1 MLMQEYSEKEQVGQ
15 KEIDNLHLGEK
26 KKSVRKFNAAL
37 KACGKREPIAQLRKG
52 LLLCTG
58 IMRRMILRKDPTKVN
73 FQLWKESL
81 RSLSTHRKQT
91 KHDTLIHM
99 WFKGVRVHPKLAAI
113 FGNLHG
119 AWLYRRHNY
128 EISLWL
134 TRKYG
139 LLNDTEN
146 VQVYGHFKF
155 ELSVTHMVLSLETWE
170 LQYWGDHGFFLHGF
184 REPPRPG
191 NT

>member
-1 MLMQEYSEKEQVGQ
+1 MQEYSEKEQVGQ

-99 WFKGVRVHPKLAAI
+99 
-113 FGNLHG
+113 
-119 AWLYRRHNY
+119 
-128 EISLWL
+128 
-134 TRKYG
+134 
-139 LLNDTEN
+139 
-146 VQVYGHFKF
+146 
-155 ELSVTHMVLSLETWE
+155 
-170 LQYWGDHGFFLHGF
+170 
-184 REPPRPG
+184 
-191 NT
+191 